1 MIYDRSKKRESRLQS
16 KCDGQSCVVNF
27 RIKDVTWG
35 WRVNGDGAAFDC
47 ADPGQVASVDS

>member
-1 MIYDRSKKRESRLQS
+1 MIYDRSEKRESRLQS
-16 KCDGQSCVVNF
+16 KCDGQSCVVDF

-47 ADPGQVASVDS
+47 ADSGQVASVDS